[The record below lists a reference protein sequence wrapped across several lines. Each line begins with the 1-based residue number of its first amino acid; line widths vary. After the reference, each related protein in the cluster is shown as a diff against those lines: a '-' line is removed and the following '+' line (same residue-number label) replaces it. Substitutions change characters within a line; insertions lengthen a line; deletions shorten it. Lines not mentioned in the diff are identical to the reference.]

1 MANVAEYFGSLVFD
15 DKTMKERLDPKIYK
29 QLRKTIDDG
38 EQLNIQVANAV
49 AAALKEWVES
59 PYSFLAVG

>member
-29 QLRKTIDDG
+29 QLRKTIDGG
-38 EQLNIQVANAV
+38 EQLI
-49 AAALKEWVES
+49 
-59 PYSFLAVG
+59 FR

>member
-29 QLRKTIDDG
+29 QLRKTMT
-38 EQLNIQVANAV
+38 
-49 AAALKEWVES
+49 ALSRPPPTAE
-59 PYSFLAVG
+59 